1 MLQDGIIEPSTGP
14 WAAPVV
20 IVNRLGSDPRFCVD
34 YRGVNQVTQKDSYP
48 LLRVDESLDFLARR
62 QFITTLDLARGYW
75 QVAAVEESQP
85 KTAFISHCGLF
96 QFRLRSLQRTSNIS
110 ETDEQ
115 CTDWSHLQNVCRV
128 SGRHCCCFPRF

>member
-48 LLRVDESLDFLARR
+48 LLRVD
-62 QFITTLDLARGYW
+62 
-75 QVAAVEESQP
+75 
-85 KTAFISHCGLF
+85 
-96 QFRLRSLQRTSNIS
+96 
-110 ETDEQ
+110 
-115 CTDWSHLQNVCRV
+115 
-128 SGRHCCCFPRF
+128 